1 MRLLSILLVLL
12 LACAGFSQKEATV
25 GSKKFTESYVLGEI
39 AKKALE
45 NAGFVVEHKQGMGAT
60 SIVWGALS
68 GGSIDAYAEYT
79 GTLAEEILKKPG
91 IGLEEI
97 RSELDKQ
104 GIGVTG
110 ELGFNNTYALVM
122 RKDKAAALG
131 IRKISDLATHTDLKA
146 GPTHEFLDREDGWK
160 KVMASYGIKLADV
173 KGIEHGLGY
182 SALNSGSID
191 IKDCYSTD
199 AEIAKYN
206 LLVLED
212 DKKFFPSYMAVFV
225 YRKSLAPEAVKALE
239 SIVGTIDESFM
250 SRLNAFADEKDEYS
264 GAAAMYFTETSGKKV
279 EIKED
284 PLMKK
289 IAGWTLQHLYLV
301 GLSLS
306 FAVLIGIPLGIV
318 ASRPGSLSHFI
329 LGVTG
334 VIQTIPSL
342 ALLAL
347 LVPIP
352 FFGIS
357 DKTAIVAL
365 FLYSLLPIVRNTAIG
380 LSTIA
385 TPLRESAEALGLEPA
400 TSLKK
405 VYLPLALPTI
415 LAGVK
420 TSAVICV
427 GTATLAALIGAGG
440 LGEPIISGLSL
451 NDNATVLQGA
461 IPAAVLAV
469 IVQFVFDRIEHAVVP
484 RGLRK
489 R

>member
-1 MRLLSILLVLL
+1 MI
-12 LACAGFSQKEATV
+12 LACIASAQTVVV

-39 AKKALE
+39 AKKVIAD
-45 NAGFVVEHKQGMGAT
+45 AGLLVDHKQGMGNT

-91 IGLEEI
+91 LSLEEI
-97 RSELDKQ
+97 RAQLDLQ
-104 GIGVTG
+104 GIGVSG

-122 RKDKAAALG
+122 KRSRAAELG
-131 IRKISDLATHTDLKA
+131 ITKISDLKNHPELKA
-146 GPTHEFLDREDGWK
+146 GPTHEFLDRADGWK
-160 KVMASYGIKLADV
+160 KVMANYGIELADV

-182 SALNSGSID
+182 SGLNAGEID

-199 AEIAKYN
+199 AEIAKYD
-206 LLVLED
+206 LTVLQD
-212 DKKFFPSYMAVFV
+212 DRHFFPTYMAVWV
-225 YRKSLAPEAVKALE
+225 YRKTLDPKAVKALE
-239 SIVGTIDESFM
+239 SVVGTIDEGFM
-250 SRLNAFADEKDEYS
+250 SRLNERADETKDYS
-264 GAAAMYFTETSGKKV
+264 AAAAMYFSEVSGKQVKV
-279 EIKED
+279 EQES
-284 PLMKK
+284 LTQK
-289 IAGWTLQHLYLV
+289 ILGWTLEHLYLV
-301 GLSLS
+301 GISLLL
-306 FAVLIGIPLGIV
+306 AVLFGVPLGII
-318 ASRPGSLSHFI
+318 ASHPGRLSGFI
-329 LGVTG
+329 LGGTG

-352 FFGIS
+352 FFGITER
-357 DKTAIVAL
+357 TAIMAL

-380 LSTIA
+380 ISTIPQ
-385 TPLRESAEALGLEPA
+385 PLRESAEALGLEPGA
-400 TSLKK
+400 CLRK
-405 VYLPLALPTI
+405 VYLPLAMPTI
-415 LAGVK
+415 LAGIK

-461 IPAAVLAV
+461 IPAAVLA
-469 IVQFVFDRIEHAVVP
+469 IVVQLLFDVLERAVVP

-489 R
+489 H